1 MNIYILGNGFDLD
14 LGLDTSYS
22 SFINSNEFKRL
33 CSNSSNNHLAKHI
46 EKEFNN
52 NNALWL
58 DLETTIG
65 SYANEFSKD
74 KRDDLNNYLDEL
86 KLMLKTYI
94 ARQETT
100 KKNQESSRAFSFLR
114 HIADDLIKNI
124 NVTLINF
131 NYTDSPIDRLKF
143 LMPNG
148 QLDVT
153 SFEYIHPHGE
163 TAKEIVLG
171 VNDDFLDDRGSQ
183 YFFIKKG
190 HSKLYNMSSWKN
202 KYSNAT
208 SIKIFGHSLGVTD
221 SDVFIPMFN
230 YFLGDAPSSINIEIY
245 DQINNEMR
253 VSEKIDQLVSGKI
266 GTFKLQSSLKINP
279 DL

>member
-14 LGLDTSYS
+14 LGFDTSYS
-22 SFINSNEFKRL
+22 SFIKSNQFKRL
-33 CSNSSNNHLAKHI
+33 CSNSSNNQLAKHI

-65 SYANEFSKD
+65 TYANEFSKD
-74 KRDDLNNYLDEL
+74 KQDDLNHYLEEL
-86 KLMLKTYI
+86 KLMLKTYL
-94 ARQETT
+94 ARQETINN
-100 KKNQESSRAFSFLR
+100 NQESSRAFSFLR
-114 HIADDLIKNI
+114 YIADDLQKNR

-131 NYTDSPIDRLKF
+131 NYTDSPLDRLKF

-148 QLDVT
+148 RLDVT
-153 SFEYIHPHGE
+153 NFEYIHPHGE
-163 TAKEIVLG
+163 ISKEIVLG
-171 VNDDFLDDRGSQ
+171 VNDDFLDERGSQ

-190 HSKLYNMSSWKN
+190 HSKLYNISSWKN
-202 KYSNAT
+202 KYSSAT
-208 SIKIFGHSLGVTD
+208 NIKIFGHSLGITD

-230 YFLGDAPSSINIEIY
+230 YFLGDAPSGISIEIY
-245 DQINNEMR
+245 DQKHNELR

-266 GTFKLQSSLKINP
+266 GAFKLQNSLKINP